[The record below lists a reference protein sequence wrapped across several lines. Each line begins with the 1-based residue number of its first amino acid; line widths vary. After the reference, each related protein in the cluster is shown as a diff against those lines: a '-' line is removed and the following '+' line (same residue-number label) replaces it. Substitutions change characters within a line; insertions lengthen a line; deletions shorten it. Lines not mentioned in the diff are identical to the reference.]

1 MDTILAMRLSQN
13 EQILK
18 ARYEAMVTVYYFDKS
33 DNKHKL
39 KQISEID
46 EMIKL
51 AVSKKQNADVDKG
64 YWGSYVSMLHEIKS
78 MVVTESQDV
87 VNQCFRLRYFVDGQY
102 DAIQFVIECSADI
115 DAINLKIEQKEQSIK
130 SGRSAMKPTAS
141 PGIHARGMLYEL
153 KRLREIV
160 LESQGK

>member
-1 MDTILAMRLSQN
+1 MDTILAMRLSQR

-18 ARYEAMVTVYYFDKS
+18 GRYEAMITVYSFDKS
-33 DNKHKL
+33 SAIHKL

-51 AVSKKQNADVDKG
+51 AVSNEQHAEVDKR
-64 YWGSYVSMLHEIKS
+64 YRDNYVSMLHEIKS
-78 MVVTESQDV
+78 VVSESEGV
-87 VNQCFRLRYFVDGQY
+87 LSQCFRLRYFVDGQY
-102 DAIQFVIECSADI
+102 DAIHFVIDCGTDI
-115 DAINLKIEQKEQSIK
+115 DAINMKIEQKEKAIN
-130 SGRSAMKPTAS
+130 SGRDAMKPTAS